1 MAGGYLCER
10 INQMTKD
17 ERESII
23 TQLALVEGVNR
34 SVFEKYTDEQL
45 INEMRSVYGEN
56 DKN

>member
-1 MAGGYLCER
+1 
-10 INQMTKD
+10 MTKD

-45 INEMRSVYGEN
+45 LKEMKSVYGEVET
-56 DKN
+56 

>member
-1 MAGGYLCER
+1 
-10 INQMTKD
+10 MTTE

-45 INEMRSVYGEN
+45 LLEMQQVYGESN
-56 DKN
+56 HD